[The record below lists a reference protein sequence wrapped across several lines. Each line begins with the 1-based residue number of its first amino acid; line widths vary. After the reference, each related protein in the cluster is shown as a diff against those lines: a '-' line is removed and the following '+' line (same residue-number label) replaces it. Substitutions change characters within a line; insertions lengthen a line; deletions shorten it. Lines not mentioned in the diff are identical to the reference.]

1 MDRAHALD
9 TPVGWPAGL
18 ADRLR
23 RRGSALECSLVFMPD
38 YEHLPARASL
48 GQFLRLSGDPDVVVV
63 HTGGVYTRRVILP
76 DTRQIRR
83 LRDDIGRRLGRHV
96 FAGYRLL
103 RPVVRLAGR
112 PVTPYRGRADL
123 ERFLVDARAA
133 WPHAAIVVLAP
144 LRRSRARLEQRRL
157 EARRRRC
164 SACGTNGRSGLHRPL
179 RPRPDIRDGVA
190 LRQRLQPQRGRVRA
204 RRRAAV
210 RMDRREPP
218 FRRRRLTQPQRHHG
232 AAMVGRPEAR
242 GGAVGRV
249 VADHRGRRAPA
260 ALPFVKT
267 WSMRWSNGAGGGSL
281 IVSVLKQHEKPGPR
295 RGTDSHVSFSPAE
308 VNFL

>member
-1 MDRAHALD
+1 MTQAEAALRSRVRGALRVPYHQILGPLPVDPTRAWRGTAAPGEPALRLAYYGDCAFRAMDRAHALD

-103 RPVVRLAGR
+103 GPSSASRGVR
-112 PVTPYRGRADL
+112 
-123 ERFLVDARAA
+123 
-133 WPHAAIVVLAP
+133 
-144 LRRSRARLEQRRL
+144 
-157 EARRRRC
+157 
-164 SACGTNGRSGLHRPL
+164 
-179 RPRPDIRDGVA
+179 
-190 LRQRLQPQRGRVRA
+190 
-204 RRRAAV
+204 
-210 RMDRREPP
+210 
-218 FRRRRLTQPQRHHG
+218 
-232 AAMVGRPEAR
+232 
-242 GGAVGRV
+242 
-249 VADHRGRRAPA
+249 
-260 ALPFVKT
+260 
-267 WSMRWSNGAGGGSL
+267 
-281 IVSVLKQHEKPGPR
+281 
-295 RGTDSHVSFSPAE
+295 
-308 VNFL
+308 